1 MRASQALLAG
11 AALVSSASAFCIDY
25 NARMY
30 PAENDNAP
38 GVYYSLVL
46 MFDGDDKCSL
56 TLSDQEYHD
65 LLPEDASNG
74 AVYLIEMD
82 CKDGWEA
89 DTEIPAG
96 EFVVQSPDEP
106 SPAVG
111 RVDWD
116 GTDGGVGLP
125 VLLSDDGNVCS

>member
-1 MRASQALLAG
+1 M
-11 AALVSSASAFCIDY
+11 
-25 NARMY
+25 
-30 PAENDNAP
+30 
-38 GVYYSLVL
+38 YYSLVL
-46 MFDGDDKCSL
+46 MLDGDDKCSL